1 MNRTMAGMAAI
12 VAAAASTGVPAL
24 AQVYPERTVEIV
36 VPSTPGATADV
47 LGRVLAEGL
56 TRELG
61 QRFIVVNKAG
71 AGGVIG
77 TAGIAQAKPDGYSLL
92 HGAAVSLTVLP
103 LTDMQAGYD
112 HTSFDPIC
120 QTFKNDQVIV
130 VRPDSNLTS
139 AQDLIRA
146 ARTKPGGLNYGHP
159 GTATIPHLAMIEFSR
174 MAGVEFNQVPFKG
187 PAEAVQMTHAGQLD
201 FAAVPLSSAAASG
214 LRMPGLFAPARNP
227 AIPDVPTMREQGF
240 DVAPLSFGALVGPA
254 GLPAEVK
261 RKLAD
266 ACRAATHSDAYIRI
280 AKGAFQP
287 DDYYGDSATLARHLD
302 QDVAEKRR
310 LLGALGLLK

>member
-1 MNRTMAGMAAI
+1 MRR
-12 VAAAASTGVPAL
+12 AAAQVLLTLAHACASLPAL
-24 AQVYPERTVEIV
+24 AQTYPDRPVEIV

-77 TAGIAQAKPDGYSLL
+77 TAGVAQAKPDGYTLL

-112 HTSFDPIC
+112 HRSFEPIC

-130 VRPDSNLTS
+130 VRSESNLKS
-139 AQDLIRA
+139 AGDLVNA

-159 GTATIPHLAMIEFSR
+159 GNATIPHLAMIEFSR
-174 MAGVEFNQVPFKG
+174 MAGVQFNQVPFKG

-201 FAAVPLSSAAASG
+201 FAAVPLASAAGSG
-214 LRMPGLFAPARNP
+214 LRMPGLFAVARNP
-227 AIPDVPTMREQGF
+227 AIPDVATMKEQGF
-240 DVAPLSFGALVGPA
+240 AVAPLSFGALVGPG

-261 RKLAD
+261 RKLAEG
-266 ACRAATHSDAYIRI
+266 CQAATHAEAYVRI
-280 AKGAFQP
+280 AKSAFQP
-287 DDYYGDSATLARHLD
+287 DDYYGDSAALARNLD
-302 QDVAEKRR
+302 EDVAEKRR
-310 LLGALGLLK
+310 LLGTLGLLK

>member
-1 MNRTMAGMAAI
+1 MAAAM
-12 VAAAASTGVPAL
+12 VAIAAASAGVPAL

-92 HGAAVSLTVLP
+92 HGGAVSLTVLP

-112 HTSFDPIC
+112 HKSFDPIC

-130 VRPDSNLTS
+130 VRPDSHLMS
-139 AQDLIRA
+139 AQDLVRA
-146 ARTKPGGLNYGHP
+146 ARTRPGGLNMD
-159 GTATIPHLAMIEFSR
+159 IPAPPPSR
-174 MAGVEFNQVPFKG
+174 
-187 PAEAVQMTHAGQLD
+187 T
-201 FAAVPLSSAAASG
+201 S
-214 LRMPGLFAPARNP
+214 R
-227 AIPDVPTMREQGF
+227 
-240 DVAPLSFGALVGPA
+240 
-254 GLPAEVK
+254 
-261 RKLAD
+261 
-266 ACRAATHSDAYIRI
+266 
-280 AKGAFQP
+280 
-287 DDYYGDSATLARHLD
+287 
-302 QDVAEKRR
+302 
-310 LLGALGLLK
+310 